1 MATYQLLAEP
11 PIYTPCL
18 AGHARVYVAFDVLYR
33 MLSLALGY
41 DVQYVRNFTDID
53 DKIIARAAASGE
65 NPLDL
70 ATNFI
75 HEFHKVGAAAAHFRK
90 WVDAPRPRHK
100 YHP

>member
-1 MATYQLLAEP
+1 MMCSECTILPALC
-11 PIYTPCL
+11 CL
-18 AGHARVYVAFDVLYR
+18 TGHARVYVAFDILYR
-33 MLSLALGY
+33 MLSLSLGY

-75 HEFHKVGAAAAHFRK
+75 HEFHKVCNVTQTNFIHEFHKVLAAAEIN
-90 WVDAPRPRHK
+90 
-100 YHP
+100 